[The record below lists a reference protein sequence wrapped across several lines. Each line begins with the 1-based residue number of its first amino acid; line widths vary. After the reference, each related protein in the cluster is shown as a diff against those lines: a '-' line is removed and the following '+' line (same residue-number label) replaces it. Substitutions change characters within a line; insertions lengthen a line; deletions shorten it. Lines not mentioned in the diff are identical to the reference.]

1 MPGKNKNRQI
11 YARLVSAVFS
21 LVVAAVLAVSATF
34 AWMTLSTKPALS
46 GAGITVGGSDFLL
59 LAPDVTETQTVGDN
73 TAVYHYPGVFSPYL
87 GFTEFPAGKLT
98 PVSTA
103 DGVNWIFKYRKAD
116 ALPDAG
122 GSYSAEDYV
131 YEVDRSLSRADE
143 ESGGYIYFDFWAVSP
158 TANATVRLSRGGS
171 YSRSGQSGSATGTS
185 VLCLPFDASG
195 NAASSALDGCVR
207 VGFLTNTLYIPA
219 GDNLAY
225 SHSAGFDPSYTRLKG
240 RFAEKGESGSQPTG
254 NFAIYEPNA
263 GSDDGNGGTTYN
275 FTRPLGFANGISA
288 EAENVTA
295 LENGPGHELFYDNL
309 TVGLASGWRPDNTN
323 STVAQDYTGWMN
335 LSGGIGSLG
344 GYLSAKKDLSPYIDP
359 GMFIKSTLALYQQ
372 DFSVQGLES
381 LETAGATGDVVVF
394 RLEKNVPQRIR
405 VFVWIESED
414 SELPES
420 FDGNAYVVLN
430 LEFAGAPDE
439 PAGN

>member
-21 LVVAAVLAVSATF
+21 LVIAAVLAVSATY

-73 TAVYHYPGVFSPYL
+73 TAVYHYPGAFSPYL

-122 GSYSAEDYV
+122 GSYSVEDYV
-131 YEVDRSLSRADE
+131 YEVDSSLSRACE

-171 YSRSGQSGSATGTS
+171 YSRSGQSGNATGTS
-185 VLCLPFDASG
+185 ALCLPFDASG
-195 NAASSALDGCVR
+195 NTASTALDSCLR
-207 VGFLTNTLYIPA
+207 VGFLTNELYIPDDDA
-219 GDNLAY
+219 LAY
-225 SHSAGFDPSYTRLKG
+225 THSDEFDSAYTRLKG
-240 RFAEKGESGSQPTG
+240 RLKEKGGSSGQPLSS
-254 NFAIYEPNA
+254 FAIYEPNA
-263 GSDDGNGGTTYN
+263 GSDDGDGGMSYH
-275 FTRPLGFANGISA
+275 FTNPLGFADGVSQT
-288 EAENVTA
+288 AENVAA
-295 LENGPGHELFYDNL
+295 LDNGPGHELFRDNL
-309 TVGLASGWRPDNTN
+309 TVGLASGWRPDNSN
-323 STVAQDYTGWMN
+323 STVRQDYTGWLN
-335 LSGGIGSLG
+335 LSGGTGSLS
-344 GYLSAKKDLSPYIDP
+344 GYLGMRKDLSSYIEP
-359 GMFIKSTLALYQQ
+359 GMFIKSTQALYQH
-372 DFSVQGLES
+372 DFSGSLES
-381 LETAGATGDVVVF
+381 AGATGDVAVF
-394 RLEKNVPQRIR
+394 TLEKNVPQRIR

-414 SELPES
+414 GDLPSS
-420 FDGNAYVVLN
+420 FDGNAYIVLN
-430 LEFAGAPDE
+430 LEFAGAVNE
-439 PAGN
+439 P